1 MSKKEYINIEEIG
14 EFGLIEEIK
23 KLFPDKK
30 RQETVVGIGDDAAVL
45 NMNDQFL
52 TLLSTDNLNEEVH
65 FDLFYTPLKHLGFK
79 SVSVS
84 ASDICAMNGEPIG
97 VTVGIA
103 LDSRFTVPMVKEFY
117 EGVRI
122 ACNKYGI
129 DLIGGD
135 TTGSY
140 KGLFINTS
148 IIGKVEKDRVTY
160 RSGAGPGDLICVT
173 GDLGGAYVG
182 LLIMQREKEVHMEAP
197 QATIKLEGY
206 EYLIERLLKPEARLD
221 VVRMLRE
228 LDVVPSAMID
238 ISDGLASD
246 LLHICAASNVGCV
259 IYEEKFPIDPIVYR
273 TALLEFNLNPTTV
286 FLSGGE
292 DYELL
297 FTIPERYGDLF
308 ENHPDITI
316 IGKILPKEE
325 GTYMISKSGNKY
337 ELTAQGWDAFRKY
350 LRENSNP

>member
-1 MSKKEYINIEEIG
+1 MGKKEYIHIEEIG

-23 KLFPDKK
+23 KMFPD
-30 RQETVVGIGDDAAVL
+30 RRRNETLVAIGDDAAVL
-45 NMNDQFL
+45 NIHDDFL
-52 TLLSTDNLNEEVH
+52 TLLSTDNLNEGVH

-84 ASDICAMNGEPIG
+84 VSDICAMNGEPLGI
-97 VTVGIA
+97 TVSIA

-117 EGVRI
+117 EGVKI
-122 ACNKYGI
+122 ACEKYNI

-135 TTGSY
+135 TTASY

-148 IIGKVEKDRVTY
+148 IIGKVEKERVAY
-160 RSGAGPGDLICVT
+160 RHGAKPGDLICVT
-173 GDLGGAYVG
+173 GDLGGAYIG
-182 LLIMQREKEVHMEAP
+182 LLIMQREKEVHIEAP
-197 QATIKLEGY
+197 LATIKLEGY
-206 EYLIERLLKPEARLD
+206 EYPISRLLKPEARLD
-221 VVRMLRE
+221 VIKILRE
-228 LDVVPSAMID
+228 LDVVPTAMID

-246 LLHICAASNVGCV
+246 LLHICTSSNVGCV
-259 IYEEKFPIDPIVYR
+259 IYEDKFPIDPVVYR

-297 FTIPERYGDLF
+297 FTIPEKYGPLF

-316 IGKILPKEE
+316 IGKILPPEE
-325 GTYMISKSGNKY
+325 GTYMISKSGNRY

-350 LRENSNP
+350 RRENQ